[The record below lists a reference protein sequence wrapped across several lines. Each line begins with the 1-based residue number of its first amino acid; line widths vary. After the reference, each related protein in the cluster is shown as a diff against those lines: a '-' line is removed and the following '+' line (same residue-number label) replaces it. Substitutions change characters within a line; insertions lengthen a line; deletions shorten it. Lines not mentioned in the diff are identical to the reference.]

1 MKKRVVMATCRVVL
15 INERYRMWLLIFGVY
30 LYGLYPQL
38 LISVLVV
45 QFLSTA
51 FWAVCL
57 FETVFSSKLNAHKV
71 RKSLLKKKIVA
82 FIVIINLVGLL
93 LPSKQTLL
101 LMLGVYGTSVAVEQV
116 SDTKLFK
123 KSVEVL
129 ENELDRIIEDQTA
142 KKED

>member
-1 MKKRVVMATCRVVL
+1 
-15 INERYRMWLLIFGVY
+15 MWLLIFGVY

-38 LISVLVV
+38 LTSVLIV

-51 FWAVCL
+51 FWALCL
-57 FETVFSSKLNAHKV
+57 FETIASSRADAHDM
-71 RKSLLKKKIVA
+71 RKYLLKKRFVA
-82 FIVIINLVGLL
+82 FIVIINLTGLL
-93 LPSKQTLL
+93 LPSKQTML
-101 LMLGVYGTSVAVEQV
+101 LMLGVYGTSVAVEHV

-129 ENELDRIIEDQTA
+129 EIELDRIIEDRTT

>member
-1 MKKRVVMATCRVVL
+1 MATYLAVL
-15 INERYRMWLLIFGVY
+15 INERYCMWLLIFGVY

-38 LISVLVV
+38 LISVLIV

-51 FWAVCL
+51 FWSLCL
-57 FETVFSSKLNAHKV
+57 FETIASSRADAHKV

-101 LMLGVYGTSVAVEQV
+101 LMLGIYGTGVVVEQV

>member
-1 MKKRVVMATCRVVL
+1 
-15 INERYRMWLLIFGVY
+15 MWLLIFGVY

-38 LISVLVV
+38 LTSVLIV

-51 FWAVCL
+51 FWAVWL
-57 FETVFSSKLNAHKV
+57 FEATSSRRPEA
-71 RKSLLKKKIVA
+71 RKERKYLLKKKIVA

-101 LMLGVYGTSVAVEQV
+101 LMLGIYGTGVVVEQV

>member
-1 MKKRVVMATCRVVL
+1 
-15 INERYRMWLLIFGVY
+15 MWLLIFGVY

-38 LISVLVV
+38 LTSVLIV

-51 FWAVCL
+51 FWALWL
-57 FETVFSSKLNAHKV
+57 FEAVTSRRPEA
-71 RKSLLKKKIVA
+71 RKERKMLLRTRVVT

-101 LMLGVYGTSVAVEQV
+101 LMLGIYGTGVVVEQV

-129 ENELDRIIEDQTA
+129 EIELDRIIEDRTT

>member
-1 MKKRVVMATCRVVL
+1 MVTCRAVL
-15 INERYRMWLLIFGVY
+15 INERCRMWLLIFGVY

-38 LISVLVV
+38 LTSVLIV

-51 FWAVCL
+51 FWALCL
-57 FETVFSSKLNAHKV
+57 FETIASSRADVHKV
-71 RKSLLKKKIVA
+71 RKSLLKKKVVA

-93 LPSKQTLL
+93 LPSKQTML

-129 ENELDRIIEDQTA
+129 EIELDRIIEDRTT